1 MIAISRITRTSLT
14 REWRIENNLLNK
26 NENVVIVGKEE
37 EEEEKEEEEGGMPAE
52 EEGMLVVDAVVEGS
66 DEAFSEIQ
74 VFDECFSADGVSIKK
89 ELLLV
94 NPALTDVETTVNCEC
109 SRESGFLRLRG

>member
-1 MIAISRITRTSLT
+1 MIAISRITRTSLN

-26 NENVVIVGKEE
+26 DENVVIVGKEE
-37 EEEEKEEEEGGMPAE
+37 GEEEEKEEGGMLAE
-52 EEGMLVVDAVVEGS
+52 KEGMLVVDAVVEGS

-74 VFDECFSADGVSIKK
+74 VFDECFSANGASIKK

-94 NPALTDVETTVNCEC
+94 NPAFADVETTVDCEC
-109 SRESGFLRLRG
+109 TRERFLRLRG